1 LLPLWVGFRQA
12 IPQNVILSGNEQPET
27 IHSNLYGTFSRKLVC
42 LTTCMTEVEFRRN
55 ELLFKEGQICNA
67 IFYIS
72 SGFLSTT
79 FFGKMQGIK
88 LRAG

>member
-1 LLPLWVGFRQA
+1 MNNLKQFIA
-12 IPQNVILSGNEQPET
+12 TFTELSAE
-27 IHSNLYGTFSRKLVC
+27 SWSV